1 LPFPQVGDI
10 GLTTRTSSRVGT
22 KERPAPAKVKRA
34 AEVDELLLDAVD
46 EQQQSRLQIKMK
58 NEAAN

>member
-10 GLTTRTSSRVGT
+10 GLSARTSSRVGT
-22 KERPAPAKVKRA
+22 KEGQPQQKLSAR

-58 NEAAN
+58 NEAAS

>member
-1 LPFPQVGDI
+1 VRNLALCYSRPRTDR
-10 GLTTRTSSRVGT
+10 LTDQYEG
-22 KERPAPAKVKRA
+22 RPAPAKVKRA

>member
-1 LPFPQVGDI
+1 V
-10 GLTTRTSSRVGT
+10 
-22 KERPAPAKVKRA
+22 

>member
-1 LPFPQVGDI
+1 V
-10 GLTTRTSSRVGT
+10 
-22 KERPAPAKVKRA
+22 

-46 EQQQSRLQIKMK
+46 EQEQIRLQIKMK

>member
-1 LPFPQVGDI
+1 
-10 GLTTRTSSRVGT
+10 
-22 KERPAPAKVKRA
+22 
-34 AEVDELLLDAVD
+34 VDELLLDAVD